1 MKSNFKTKVKYTLVV
16 EQEIELETPL
26 PLLTE
31 KSIKHELRKLPLEKH
46 FANAKLKRY
55 EFVLI
60 DKVGQSETW

>member
-1 MKSNFKTKVKYTLVV
+1 MKNNVKTKVKYTLVI

-31 KSIKHELRKLPLEKH
+31 KAIKHELKKLPLEKH

-60 DKVGQSETW
+60 NKVGQSENW

>member
-1 MKSNFKTKVKYTLVV
+1 MKSNFKTKVKYTLVI

-26 PLLTE
+26 PLITE
-31 KSIKHELRKLPLEKH
+31 KAIKKHLYKLPLEKH

-60 DKVGQSETW
+60 DKVKQNESW